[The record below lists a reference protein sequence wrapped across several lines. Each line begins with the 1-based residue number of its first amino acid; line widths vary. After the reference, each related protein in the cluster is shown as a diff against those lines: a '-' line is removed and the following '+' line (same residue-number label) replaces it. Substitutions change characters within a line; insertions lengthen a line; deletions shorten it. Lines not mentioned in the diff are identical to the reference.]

1 MMNTKQFDKYELD
14 LKFLR
19 QDNSELKYE
28 IIENKTDKGIFFS
41 RMLFIRNIRTCYL
54 EITRLFS

>member
-14 LKFLR
+14 LKFSR

-41 RMLFIRNIRTCYL
+41 SLS
-54 EITRLFS
+54 EIFAHATWK